1 MFTSSARLRTYN
13 LNNYFLPHGFKLG
26 NKYAIFNGDLNQTQL
41 SPNQAH
47 NRHVGWPICAPLW
60 LAIHAQN
67 IILKPTLIPSN
78 FRFGPLCLVLPNWD
92 RSKGYLINQMD
103 LNNWELDQSQ
113 DHEIYTICFYV
124 KYLILNIWIS
134 RRTSCY

>member
-1 MFTSSARLRTYN
+1 M
-13 LNNYFLPHGFKLG
+13 G

-41 SPNQAH
+41 SHNQSH
-47 NRHVGWPICAPLW
+47 NGHVGWPICAPLW

-78 FRFGPLCLVLPNWD
+78 FRFGILCFVLPDWD

-103 LNNWELDQSQ
+103 LNNSELDQSQ
-113 DHEIYTICFYV
+113 DPWNLHHLLLCQVFDIEYQDKSKDFLLLKSLDV
-124 KYLILNIWIS
+124 RENVLLNYPS
-134 RRTSCY
+134 RRVI